1 MSGNSPTLK
10 IVFLYTELAGY
21 VIKCLEALE
30 ARENISV
37 TVIHWPVKSEAPF
50 ELPTDGTFNLVSR
63 SNLSRKDIMNLVADI
78 SPDGLFVSGW
88 MDEDYLA
95 IARKYLNSI
104 PVVLTMDNKWT
115 GSFKQQFVALS
126 SSLFIRRHYNVAWVP
141 GEDQKKYAL
150 KMGFHDSKI
159 FSGFYSADTGKFN
172 TIYSKKKD
180 TKKNNRKLLYVGR
193 YVKQKGLELLWEAFI
208 SLHKDNPKW
217 ELHCVGTG
225 DRFDSKVEHP
235 NIFHHGFLQPS
246 ELEPLIKDATAFVI
260 PSLFEPWGVVLHEMA
275 AAGLPLIT
283 SDAVGAAKTFVK
295 DGVNGWTYSSSNK
308 FELVNRL
315 EQLYSLSDEELFN
328 MGGESHRISKSISPD
343 VWAEIAENIV
353 VLNQTSSK

>member
-1 MSGNSPTLK
+1 MSGDRPILK

-21 VIKCLEALE
+21 VITCLESLG
-30 ARENISV
+30 ARVNSSV

-50 ELPTDGTFNLVSR
+50 ELPTDGSFNLVSR
-63 SNLSRKDIMNLVADI
+63 SNLSREDIMNLVADI

-95 IARKYLNSI
+95 IARKYLSSI

-115 GSFKQQFVALS
+115 GSLKQRFVALS
-126 SSLFIRRHYNVAWVP
+126 SSLFIRRHFNIAWVP
-141 GEDQKKYAL
+141 GKDQKKYAL

-172 TIYSKKKD
+172 SIYSKRKD
-180 TKKNNRKLLYVGR
+180 IKINNKRLLYVGR
-193 YVKQKGLELLWEAFI
+193 YVDQKGLGLLWDAFI

-225 DRFDSKVEHP
+225 DRFDSKVKHP

-246 ELEPLIKDATAFVI
+246 ELEPLIMDATAFVI

-283 SDAVGAAKTFVK
+283 SDDVGAAKTFVE
-295 DGVNGWTYSSSNK
+295 DGVNGWSYSNSNK
-308 FELVNRL
+308 IELL
-315 EQLYSLSDEELFN
+315 KSIEKLYSLNDKELLK
-328 MGGESHRISKSISPD
+328 MGHESHKISKSISPD
-343 VWAEIAENIV
+343 VWAGIAENIV
-353 VLNQTSSK
+353 VLNKTSSK

>member
-1 MSGNSPTLK
+1 LG
-10 IVFLYTELAGY
+10 
-21 VIKCLEALE
+21 
-30 ARENISV
+30 
-37 TVIHWPVKSEAPF
+37 
-50 ELPTDGTFNLVSR
+50 
-63 SNLSRKDIMNLVADI
+63 
-78 SPDGLFVSGW
+78 
-88 MDEDYLA
+88 
-95 IARKYLNSI
+95 
-104 PVVLTMDNKWT
+104 
-115 GSFKQQFVALS
+115 
-126 SSLFIRRHYNVAWVP
+126 
-141 GEDQKKYAL
+141 
-150 KMGFHDSKI
+150 
-159 FSGFYSADTGKFN
+159 
-172 TIYSKKKD
+172 
-180 TKKNNRKLLYVGR
+180 
-193 YVKQKGLELLWEAFI
+193 LLWEAFI
-208 SLHKDNPKW
+208 SLNKDNPKW

-225 DRFDSKVEHP
+225 DGFDSKVEHP

-308 FELVNRL
+308 LELVNRI